1 MNNTNNIYQ
10 KLHTIQSKINHLT
23 KTEENKFQHYKYV
36 NEYEILK
43 VLKPLLDETKL
54 ILLFSDAKE
63 GFVKE
68 KIEKD
73 WVVQYQKQIILINS
87 ENKQEHLTL
96 HFWACGSNTDLA
108 KAKGSAETY
117 AIKYFLMKFFLIP
130 TSDNLDPDKLDSRK
144 ELTET
149 EKKKVE
155 EILERHKLKDHAK

>member
-36 NEYEILK
+36 SEYEILK
-43 VLKPLLDETKL
+43 ALKPLLDETKL

-73 WVVQYQKQIILINS
+73 
-87 ENKQEHLTL
+87 
-96 HFWACGSNTDLA
+96 
-108 KAKGSAETY
+108 
-117 AIKYFLMKFFLIP
+117 
-130 TSDNLDPDKLDSRK
+130 
-144 ELTET
+144 
-149 EKKKVE
+149 
-155 EILERHKLKDHAK
+155 

>member
-36 NEYEILK
+36 SEYDILK
-43 VLKPLLDETKL
+43 ALKPLLDETKL

-73 WVVQYQKQIILINS
+73 
-87 ENKQEHLTL
+87 
-96 HFWACGSNTDLA
+96 
-108 KAKGSAETY
+108 
-117 AIKYFLMKFFLIP
+117 
-130 TSDNLDPDKLDSRK
+130 
-144 ELTET
+144 
-149 EKKKVE
+149 
-155 EILERHKLKDHAK
+155 